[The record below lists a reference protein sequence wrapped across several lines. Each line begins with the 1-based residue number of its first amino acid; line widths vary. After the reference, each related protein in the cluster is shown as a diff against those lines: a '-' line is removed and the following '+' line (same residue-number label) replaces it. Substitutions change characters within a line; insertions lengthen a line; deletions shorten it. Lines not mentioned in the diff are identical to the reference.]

1 MPDISAGDFDWDDA
15 NLNHVAEHDIDFEEA
30 EEALLDPRRIPA
42 PAYRGADGERRRG
55 TLGMTVDGR
64 LLFVAFATRG
74 PLVRVIT
81 ARDATAREKRRYESR
96 GK

>member
-1 MPDISAGDFDWDDA
+1 MPDVSANGFDWDDA
-15 NLNHVAEHDIDFEEA
+15 NIDHIAEHNIDFEEA

-55 TLGMTVDGR
+55 ALGMTVEGR
-64 LLFVAFATRG
+64 LLFVAFTRRG
-74 PLVRVIT
+74 SLVRVVT
-81 ARDATAREKRRYESR
+81 ARDAAVREKRRYESR